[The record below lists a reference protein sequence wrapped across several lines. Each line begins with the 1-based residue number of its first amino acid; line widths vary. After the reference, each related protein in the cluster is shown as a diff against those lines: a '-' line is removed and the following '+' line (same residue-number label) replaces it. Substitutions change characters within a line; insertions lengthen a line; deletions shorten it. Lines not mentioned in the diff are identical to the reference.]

1 MVLLSIREFLTQT
14 WAGSGQEYFP
24 EEVMSTMAGRM
35 CGGGGGDGEERV
47 GWGKGREGK

>member
-24 EEVMSTMAGRM
+24 EEVMSTMAERM
-35 CGGGGGDGEERV
+35 CGGGGGRWGGESGV
-47 GWGKGREGK
+47 GKGREGK